1 MTKKNFLPMTLSDVP
16 NVYKPTTSA
25 IKMGSKSPWLTKIFT
40 VLTFLS
46 VIFGGTIM
54 GFSFKTVRDGQV
66 GYYINEP
73 GYFTKGMY
81 FQLPWTTDTMNI
93 VDVGINFLD
102 FEILMSSNSSGRDFS
117 FKKLNVMYNVSD
129 VDKYVAT
136 LKIVKTKKYCDNEI
150 KIAVLTEISKQLARV
165 VSNVSVPS
173 CGISVLDFSTPVFET
188 FQKND
193 TYEIS
198 PVVVEDSPSVIIVA
212 ITTTTTSEPLVAS
225 TTLEPEAAVTD
236 VLSDVVI
243 KNLDIKVSV
252 NETTIVNNETSS
264 SLNDD

>member
-1 MTKKNFLPMTLSDVP
+1 
-16 NVYKPTTSA
+16 
-25 IKMGSKSPWLTKIFT
+25 
-40 VLTFLS
+40 
-46 VIFGGTIM
+46 
-54 GFSFKTVRDGQV
+54 
-66 GYYINEP
+66 
-73 GYFTKGMY
+73 
-81 FQLPWTTDTMNI
+81 MNI